1 MTDREKEKAF
11 LKRLRYCLQIGLVDR
26 QQVRTLRGQV
36 KAGDLDGAVKGLDNI
51 IMREGKDK

>member
-1 MTDREKEKAF
+1 MNDKEKEKAF

-36 KAGDLDGAVKGLDNI
+36 KAGDLDGAVKGLDTI
-51 IMREGKDK
+51 IMKGDTEK